1 MNPEL
6 AHAAPPAPPDAVPP
20 IIRPRGERWRLIAVL
35 SLGSALLAVAAVMFW
50 FNPAEGG
57 FYPRCA
63 LHTLTGLHC
72 PGCGGLRATH
82 QLLHGNMAE
91 AFRLNPLWIII
102 APFVGWLLL
111 REAARAFADRALPPK
126 RVAIWWIWVLA
137 AAMMVFGV
145 LRNLP
150 AFRWLAPS

>member
-6 AHAAPPAPPDAVPP
+6 AHAAPAAPPDAVPP
-20 IIRPRGERWRLIAVL
+20 IIRPRGERWRTVAVWT
-35 SLGSALLAVAAVMFW
+35 LGLAILAGAAVMFL
-50 FNPAEGG
+50 FNPADGG

-82 QLLHGNMAE
+82 QLLHGNVAE
-91 AFRLNPLWIII
+91 AFRLNPLWVIL
-102 APFVGWLLL
+102 APFAAWLLL
-111 REAARAFADRALPPK
+111 REAARTFLGRALPPR
-126 RVAIWWIWVLA
+126 RVSVWWIWMLA
-137 AAMMVFGV
+137 VAVVFFGV

-150 AFRWLAPS
+150 AFRWLAPD